1 MNDKHPVMLA
11 YKETERHTFP
21 LILIIGREP
30 NNNTGSESEDR
41 IGSIPFKEKGTRMRN
56 GKEEKYNNAYC
67 GFWNNSFRILAKPN
81 GNNTSAI
88 KEKFKERKA
97 CPIIFSDASPN
108 AISNDLFN
116 KDSQRKKVN
125 SNKIKDQINKIFN
138 QRHLLLRVKL
148 VIFSGL
154 GNDLYKDFKDE
165 FKNRSKDIYSFEI
178 NENVPFFYGTN
189 AAGIDNAV
197 FKNEEIFKEVYNE
210 FIKLPILNK

>member
-41 IGSIPFKEKGTRMRN
+41 IGSIPFKEKGTRIRN

-67 GFWNNSFRILAKPN
+67 SFWNNSFGILAKQK
-81 GNNTSAI
+81 GIKTSAI
-88 KEKFKERKA
+88 KKEFEERKA

-108 AISNDLFN
+108 AISNDFFN
-116 KDSQRKKVN
+116 KDSERKKVN
-125 SNKIKDQINKIFN
+125 ADKVKDQLNKIFN
-138 QRHLLLRVKL
+138 QKHLLLRVRL

-154 GNDLYKDFKDE
+154 GNDHYKDFKDE
-165 FKNRSKDIYSFEI
+165 FKSRSKNIYSFEI
-178 NENVPFFYGTN
+178 NESVPFFYGTN
-189 AAGIDNAV
+189 SRGINDAIL
-197 FKNEEIFKEVYNE
+197 KNEDILKEVYDE
-210 FIKLPILNK
+210 FIKLPILN